1 MGYTILAGYSYSGS
15 GGSGEVYPLVY
26 LLGLEYGA
34 KGGYPGEMIG
44 RGYIGTENRTELDS
58 SDEIPGGDCLSSKY
72 GTDVGTSGEI

>member
-1 MGYTILAGYSYSGS
+1 
-15 GGSGEVYPLVY
+15 
-26 LLGLEYGA
+26 
-34 KGGYPGEMIG
+34 MIG